1 MSFLKRLFAKSTPTS
16 RVCRR
21 STTTC
26 CAISACRA
34 YDLYEARR
42 ARRAAS
48 FLQERAAER
57 AASWI
62 R

>member
-1 MSFLKRLFAKSTPTS
+1 MSFLKRLFTVNTVKSLSALDDHLLCDLGLS
-16 RVCRR
+16 RE
-21 STTTC
+21 
-26 CAISACRA
+26 
-34 YDLYEARR
+34 DLYEARR

-57 AASWI
+57 AISWI